1 MKRKMKWSVGI
12 ISFIC
17 VVLLVSPV
25 CTAGLSSLILKKKNT
40 RTQETTQFR
49 YWALLFAV
57 RVYENAPNVE
67 QIA

>member
-12 ISFIC
+12 LSYIC

-40 RTQETTQFR
+40 RTQETTQSR
-49 YWALLFAV
+49 YRALLFAV
-57 RVYENAPNVE
+57 
-67 QIA
+67 